1 FIDERSVRNR
11 SNSHAVVQ
19 SNKKFDGIFC
29 ELRGKV
35 IITDFFNQQQPIIN
49 INANPTINTNIPNS
63 IYIPANPMGSNS
75 FQYGVA
81 TPPMQQ
87 ANQPNNYNSYPQQM
101 FMPNNEHIEN
111 LRSMFK

>member
-1 FIDERSVRNR
+1 MNFHI
-11 SNSHAVVQ
+11 H
-19 SNKKFDGIFC
+19 
-29 ELRGKV
+29 
-35 IITDFFNQQQPIIN
+35 ITFNQQQPIIN

-63 IYIPANPMGSNS
+63 IYIPANPMGSNA

-101 FMPNNEHIEN
+101 FMPNNEHMEN
-111 LRSMFK
+111 LRSMFNPFRPATRRPVENKSLWANS